1 MDNVWAFDL
10 GASNGRLMV
19 SGFDG
24 NRFSLEEVHRFPN
37 HPVPL
42 TGHYYWDILR
52 IFQEMKVG
60 IGKSINKG
68 YKSIEGLSIDTWG
81 VDFGLLTETG
91 ELLGNPYSYR
101 DPYTQDSLKEIEK
114 EVPGKVLFTR
124 TGVQPEALNTICQL
138 YAMKNNNPRLFERAE
153 TLLLT
158 PNLISYLFSGV
169 KANEFTIST
178 TTSLFNI
185 QMRNWDTDLLER
197 LDLPVEILA
206 DIVMPGTILGP
217 TLQSIQN
224 ELGIGPVKV
233 IAGAGHDTA
242 CAQAALPIKQENSA
256 FMSCGTWIL
265 MGVQV
270 RDPVISEQ
278 ALEWGFTNEGTAD
291 GEFRLLKNIMGMWLI
306 QECRAAWAK
315 EGRSFTFEQE
325 AQLIRDAASFNSIV
339 DPDDP
344 SFFNP
349 ENMPKQIRNY
359 CIRSGQKP
367 PENPGDFLRS
377 ILVSLSLKYR
387 WVLEKLE
394 YLIGKPIE
402 VIHMGGGGIQN
413 ELFCQFTANATN
425 RPVLAGPVEASAI
438 GNSITQWI
446 ALGKIK
452 DLSEGRKIVERSF
465 PVKLYE
471 PQNQLEWQEA
481 YGRFNTLITNNNI
494 KEILS

>member
-1 MDNVWAFDL
+1 MNNVWAFDL

-24 NRFSLEEVHRFPN
+24 KRLFLEEVHRFPN
-37 HPVPL
+37 HPVHL

-52 IFQEMKVG
+52 IFQEMKIG

-68 YKSIEGLSIDTWG
+68 YQSIEGLSIDTWG

-101 DPYTQDSLKEIEK
+101 DYSAEDSLKEIEK
-114 EVPGKVLFTR
+114 VVPNEVLFAS
-124 TGVQPEALNTICQL
+124 TGVQPAAINTICQL
-138 YAMKNNNPRLFERAE
+138 YTMKNNNPGLFDRAK

-169 KANEFTIST
+169 KANEYTIST

-185 QMRNWDTDLLER
+185 HNRNWDIDLMEKLQ
-197 LDLPVEILA
+197 LPAEILA
-206 DIVMPGTILGP
+206 DIVLPGTILGP
-217 TLQSIQN
+217 IRESIQN
-224 ELGIGPVKV
+224 EFGIGPVKV
-233 IAGAGHDTA
+233 ISGAGHDTA
-242 CAQAALPIKQENSA
+242 CALAALPIKQENSA

-265 MGVQV
+265 MGIQV
-270 RDPVISEQ
+270 KEPVISEQ
-278 ALEWGFTNEGTAD
+278 ALQWGFTNEGTAD
-291 GEFRLLKNIMGMWLI
+291 GETRLLKNIMGMWLI

-315 EGRSFTFEQE
+315 EGRNFTYEEE
-325 AQLIRDAASFNSIV
+325 AKLIRDATSFISLI

-349 ENMPKQIRNY
+349 EDMPKQIRNY
-359 CIRSGQKP
+359 CIRSGQQA
-367 PENPGDFLRS
+367 PETPGEFLRC

-394 YLIGKPIE
+394 YLVGKPIG

-425 RPVLAGPVEASAI
+425 RPVLAGPVEASAL

-452 DLSEGRKIVERSF
+452 DLTEGREIVQHSF

-481 YGRFNTLITNNNI
+481 YGRFINLLNTNNM
-494 KEILS
+494 KETLS